1 MYSTDITLDS
11 NNFQQNIVEL
21 KKNKGDFAMRIEI
34 DTEKN
39 LIIVPNTYYE
49 QIDKKNQVLSD
60 AGVETKI
67 DYTQYIR
74 DSFNKAIE
82 SKIIRKEDLKR
93 NK

>member
-1 MYSTDITLDS
+1 MHLTDIALDS
-11 NNFQQNIVEL
+11 DNFQQNIVES

-49 QIDKKNQVLSD
+49 QIDRKNQVLSD
-60 AGVETKI
+60 AGVDTKI

>member
-1 MYSTDITLDS
+1 MYLTDIALVSDA
-11 NNFQQNIVEL
+11 FHQNIVES

-49 QIDKKNQVLSD
+49 QIDRKNQVLSD
-60 AGVETKI
+60 AGVDTKI